1 MIRTLLL
8 GASATLLSSTCFAQ
22 LPAPLERA
30 LDVELVDATPSQVDM
45 RIGTSEGRITVR
57 LVEDAAGQSDYTLL
71 APPEDRLDE
80 VQLELWQ
87 ELLEDEDD
95 TEGQDGEA
103 DQGPDADE
111 DEGFASEGFDPD
123 ELRAMIGDTATLDRE
138 ESGVLIYTFQPQM
151 MPDED
156 PEQERD
162 PAAEKML
169 ENLLGEV
176 HVNTETGHV
185 QSVRLNLIE
194 SFKPNFAA
202 RIEGFEMVQNYVF
215 DEAVNGP
222 RLEGMQFSIAGS
234 AAFQSF
240 SESMII
246 DILSVDWAEPGAMP
260 VTLGEGSESH

>member
-8 GASATLLSSTCFAQ
+8 GASSALLSATAFAQ
-22 LPAPLERA
+22 LPEPLERA
-30 LDVELVDATPSQVDM
+30 LSVELIDATPSQVEM

-57 LVEDAAGQSDYTLL
+57 MVEDAEGNSDYTLL

-87 ELLEDEDD
+87 ELLEDDEEE
-95 TEGQDGEA
+95 EGSEPSGE
-103 DQGPDADE
+103 GVEPEE
-111 DEGFASEGFDPD
+111 DEGFASESFDPA
-123 ELRAMIGDTATLDRE
+123 ELRAMIGETATLDRE
-138 ESGVLIYTFQPQM
+138 EAGVLVYTFEPQM

-156 PEQERD
+156 PEEERD

-202 RIEGFEMVQNYVF
+202 RIEGFEMVQDYVF

-222 RLEGMQFSIAGS
+222 RLEGLQFSIAGS

-240 SESMII
+240 NESMLI
-246 DILSVDWAEPGAMP
+246 DILSVDWAEPSAAPAALGAAA
-260 VTLGEGSESH
+260 ESH

>member
-8 GASATLLSSTCFAQ
+8 GTTAVLCSATAFAQ
-22 LPAPLERA
+22 LPEPLERA
-30 LDVELVDATPSQVDM
+30 LSVELTEATPAQVDM
-45 RIGTSEGRITVR
+45 RIGTTEGRITVR
-57 LVEDAAGQSDYTLL
+57 LVEDAEGNSDYTLL

-87 ELLEDEDD
+87 ELLEDE
-95 TEGQDGEA
+95 EGEDQDAEA
-103 DQGPDADE
+103 ADAEEED
-111 DEGFASEGFDPD
+111 DEGFASESFDPD
-123 ELRAMIGDTATLDRE
+123 ELRAMIGETATLDRE
-138 ESGVLIYTFQPQM
+138 EAGVLVYTFEPQM

-156 PEQERD
+156 PEEERD

-202 RIEGFEMVQNYVF
+202 RIEGFEMVQDYVF

-222 RLEGMQFSIAGS
+222 RLEGLQFSIAGS

-240 SESMII
+240 NESMLI
-246 DILSVDWAEPGAMP
+246 DILSVDWAEPSAAPAALGAAA
-260 VTLGEGSESH
+260 ESH